1 MSKIAIKYA
10 ITLFIGLVGFFL
22 ISRAIGITD
31 NNTLL
36 IFTAVL
42 ELVVVYFAIKE
53 YRLSGKSSVG
63 NYLSGVAM
71 GAFTV
76 ALGSFAFSIFM
87 YIYLSADPSYM
98 KALESDADV
107 NGLQRQF
114 MTPMA
119 SSSILFGIAI
129 VVGIIGSY
137 ILTRIIDMNI
147 SGINTNVNSPD

>member
-1 MSKIAIKYA
+1 MNKIAIKYA
-10 ITLFIGLVGFFL
+10 IILFVGLLGFFL
-22 ISRAIGITD
+22 ITRAIGITD

-42 ELVVVYFAIKE
+42 ELVIVYFAIKE

-63 NYLSGVAM
+63 NYLSGVSM
-71 GAFTV
+71 GALTV
-76 ALGSFAFSIFM
+76 ALGAFAFSVFM

-98 KALESDADV
+98 KALESDAEV
-107 NGLQRQF
+107 SGLQRQF

-119 SSSILFGIAI
+119 SSGVLFGVAI
-129 VVGIIGSY
+129 GVGVIGSY